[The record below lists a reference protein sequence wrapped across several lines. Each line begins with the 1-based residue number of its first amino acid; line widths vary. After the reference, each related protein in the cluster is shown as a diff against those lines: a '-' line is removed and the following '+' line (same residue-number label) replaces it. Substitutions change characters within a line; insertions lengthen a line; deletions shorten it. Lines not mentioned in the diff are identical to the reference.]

1 MVKRIEHFWKG
12 LSANR
17 TQISPIPPQAYG
29 ERFINFIT
37 GTTMTREEAERRKTE
52 ESRRSGVQAPGL
64 SMESQR
70 PLPEDGQGTIRDSSM
85 QSPPMSPAVEKTM
98 RKAQKQTD
106 KSTSSEKGR
115 RGSEEEKPDRIL
127 RTTEEPRGTFLPVVS
142 EAGEN
147 GEQSEKRAL
156 SPPDE
161 SPEYQHRLSA
171 SPAPMDRS
179 VPGLRKVSPSTVD
192 TATDMA
198 DDTSVSSA
206 QGVDF
211 APVLQAE
218 TAKQDGSVNA
228 YQKPPR
234 IASDLIQPQSPFSES
249 LMKSMHEHLGPD
261 P

>member
-1 MVKRIEHFWKG
+1 
-12 LSANR
+12 
-17 TQISPIPPQAYG
+17 
-29 ERFINFIT
+29 
-37 GTTMTREEAERRKTE
+37 
-52 ESRRSGVQAPGL
+52 
-64 SMESQR
+64 
-70 PLPEDGQGTIRDSSM
+70 
-85 QSPPMSPAVEKTM
+85 MSPAVEKTM

-106 KSTSSEKGR
+106 KSTSAEKGR

-127 RTTEEPRGTFLPVVS
+127 RTTEESRGPTLLPVVS
-142 EAGEN
+142 EAAEN

-161 SPEYQHRLSA
+161 SREYEHHLSA

-198 DDTSVSSA
+198 DDTSVSSLQA
-206 QGVDF
+206 IDC
-211 APVLQAE
+211 APAVQAE
-218 TAKQDGSVNA
+218 TSNQDRIANR

-234 IASDLIQPQSPFSES
+234 IGSDLIQPHSPFSES